1 MDKKEIKIIKDVTA
15 KLLELLEVDGKFDIL
30 ENKSSTDSVLD
41 KEGESLDIILD
52 TKDTGIVIGYHGDT
66 MEGLQLVLSLCAAKK
81 LGRFVRI
88 SLEVGD
94 YKKNRTEWLKSLA
107 KETKERVL
115 SDNKE
120 IIIPELRSWERR
132 IVHLLLQNDEKVVSQ
147 SQGEGRDRV
156 LVIKPKN

>member
-1 MDKKEIKIIKDVTA
+1 MDKKEIKIIQAVTA
-15 KLLELLEVDGKFDIL
+15 ELLKLLEVDGKFDIL
-30 ENKSSTDSVLD
+30 ENK
-41 KEGESLDIILD
+41 EGESVDIILD

-66 MEGLQLVLSLCAAKK
+66 MEGLQLALSLCVAKK

-107 KETKERVL
+107 LETKERVL

-120 IIIPELRSWERR
+120 IVIPELKSWERR
-132 IVHLLLQNDEKVVSQ
+132 VIHLLLQGDEKVVSE

-156 LVIKPKN
+156 LVVKPKN